1 MKITNN
7 NQSQN
12 NTIRNSYNDVPFQKH
27 SSNCSCSTNTKWV
40 IGILVLT
47 VILLTTWILTN
58 YIKDGNNLV
67 NLLVNFSTLLSIVL
81 SVSSIA
87 FAGYTSI
94 ETGRQY
100 YNMAKAVEEIR
111 TTNGIMSENYKNLME
126 HYHETVKLFS
136 QILEGYAN
144 NAASSNRVSD
154 IPPTDISNEATI
166 VTDKAMNVNQS

>member
-1 MKITNN
+1 MKINN
-7 NQSQN
+7 NFQCEN
-12 NTIRNSYNDVPFQKH
+12 NTIDDSYNGGFIQNIP
-27 SSNCSCSTNTKWV
+27 SNNLSGTNTIW
-40 IGILVLT
+40 IISILILM
-47 VILLTTWILTN
+47 VILLATWILTN

-136 QILEGYAN
+136 QILEGHAN
-144 NAASSNRVSD
+144 KAGSINRVSD
-154 IPPTDISNEATI
+154 IPPTNISNDATI
-166 VTDKAMNVNQS
+166 TADNED

>member
-1 MKITNN
+1 MKINN
-7 NQSQN
+7 NFQCEN
-12 NTIRNSYNDVPFQKH
+12 NTIDDSYNGGSIQNI
-27 SSNCSCSTNTKWV
+27 SSNNLSVTNTIW
-40 IGILVLT
+40 IISILILM
-47 VILLTTWILTN
+47 VILLATWILTN

-136 QILEGYAN
+136 QILEGHAN
-144 NAASSNRVSD
+144 KAGSNNRVSD
-154 IPPTDISNEATI
+154 IPPTNISNDATI
-166 VTDKAMNVNQS
+166 TADNEE

>member
-1 MKITNN
+1 MKINN
-7 NQSQN
+7 NFQCEN
-12 NTIRNSYNDVPFQKH
+12 NTIDDSYNGGSIQNIP
-27 SSNCSCSTNTKWV
+27 SNNLSGTNTIW
-40 IGILVLT
+40 IISILILM
-47 VILLTTWILTN
+47 VILLATWILTN

-136 QILEGYAN
+136 QILEGHAN
-144 NAASSNRVSD
+144 KAGNNNRVSD
-154 IPPTDISNEATI
+154 IPLTNISNDATI
-166 VTDKAMNVNQS
+166 TADNEE

>member
-1 MKITNN
+1 MKINN
-7 NQSQN
+7 NFQCEN
-12 NTIRNSYNDVPFQKH
+12 NTIDDSYNGGSIQNIP
-27 SSNCSCSTNTKWV
+27 SNNLSGTNTIW
-40 IGILVLT
+40 IISILILM
-47 VILLTTWILTN
+47 VILLATWILTN

-136 QILEGYAN
+136 QILEGHAN
-144 NAASSNRVSD
+144 KAGSNNRVSD
-154 IPPTDISNEATI
+154 IPPTNISNDATI
-166 VTDKAMNVNQS
+166 TADNEE